1 MFYWVIN
8 LVLPMYIMT
17 ACLGAV
23 FFVPPGD
30 MADRCSIS
38 LTILLTQVN
47 PNPNPNPSPRPHPNP
62 MAQVGFNY
70 STLTLT
76 LTLALTSQPH
86 PDPMTQV
93 GFKYSIGDKLPSVSY
108 ITYIDMY
115 MLLCFAVTFI
125 VVVMQA
131 MAAAGAYIEPMTISE
146 LPPGPWW
153 SSSILEHGAWPFR
166 TWPPIAAFYFFSWS
180 GLHVVGLPLALFYYR
195 VWTSRDAE
203 SRMWR
208 YDKRLVRALY
218 VGPLDRLR
226 GRHGL
231 PEVGNDALREYIA
244 DAFEELGADCSQISI
259 FETSDFDPKARRPK
273 INSAFGVVLLRD
285 REDEYEVADVL
296 NLYHHT
302 AREHRERAD
311 GSTEKSSQLR
321 QLNVKVEPLGTAFTA
336 IKQND
341 GRVVNLL
348 DEAKPLRREGKV
360 KVLPVS

>member
-1 MFYWVIN
+1 M
-8 LVLPMYIMT
+8 
-17 ACLGAV
+17 
-23 FFVPPGD
+23 
-30 MADRCSIS
+30 
-38 LTILLTQVN
+38 
-47 PNPNPNPSPRPHPNP
+47 
-62 MAQVGFNY
+62 
-70 STLTLT
+70 
-76 LTLALTSQPH
+76 
-86 PDPMTQV
+86 

-259 FETSDFDPKARRPK
+259 FETSDFDAKVRRPK

-285 REDEYEVADVL
+285 REDEFEVADVL
-296 NLYHHT
+296 NLYHHS

-321 QLNVKVEPLGTAFTA
+321 QLDVKVEPLGTAFTA
-336 IKQND
+336 IKQTN

>member
-1 MFYWVIN
+1 
-8 LVLPMYIMT
+8 
-17 ACLGAV
+17 
-23 FFVPPGD
+23 
-30 MADRCSIS
+30 
-38 LTILLTQVN
+38 
-47 PNPNPNPSPRPHPNP
+47 
-62 MAQVGFNY
+62 
-70 STLTLT
+70 
-76 LTLALTSQPH
+76 
-86 PDPMTQV
+86 MTQV
-93 GFKYSIGDKLPSVSY
+93 GVKDSIGDKLPSVSY

-259 FETSDFDPKARRPK
+259 FETSDFDAKVRRPK

-285 REDEYEVADVL
+285 REDEFEVADVL
-296 NLYHHT
+296 NLYHHS

-321 QLNVKVEPLGTAFTA
+321 QLDVKVEPLGTAFTA
-336 IKQND
+336 IKQTN